1 MTLIDWR
8 LFVFSATLSYSIRK
22 ASGNRVLKNLRPY
35 PIHSDVVMTT
45 VTIQLELE

>member
-22 ASGNRVLKNLRPY
+22 ASGNRVFSILGHILSIP
-35 PIHSDVVMTT
+35 M
-45 VTIQLELE
+45 LL